1 MAPLGTSS
9 GVLWFKTAT
18 QIVRRNVLE
27 RFRAE
32 HGDRPL
38 KDLQSSHLRSI
49 IGAKANTSEAANNL
63 LK

>member
-1 MAPLGTSS
+1 
-9 GVLWFKTAT
+9 LWLKTT
-18 QIVRRNVLE
+18 PQRVRRNVLE

-32 HGDRPL
+32 HGHRPL